1 MVAGSALEPLTE
13 HDRLRGTHL
22 LTTLEVFLAH
32 NSQAVPAAAALGV
45 HRHTLRNRIRKVTEL
60 TGRNLDSPHD
70 RTELWLALKA
80 REIAQLGPQPR
91 GRGDQPAER
100 GDQPVD
106 RGDQPADR

>member
-22 LTTLEVFLAH
+22 LTTLEVFLTH
-32 NSQAVPAAAALGV
+32 NAQAVPAAAALGV

-80 REIAQLGPQPR
+80 REIAQLGPQLA
-91 GRGDQPAER
+91 G
-100 GDQPVD
+100 